1 MSEKPKNKIIAE
13 NLVLYRKLH
22 GMTQAELAEAIGYS
36 NKSVSKWERGEGT
49 PDIFLLLL
57 LSEIY
62 GITVSELVGQTE
74 KCRETQEKMR
84 AAEKDRKALERAR
97 KKALERA
104 RKQKKKATGRDAE
117 KV

>member
-1 MSEKPKNKIIAE
+1 MADKPKNEIIA
-13 NLVLYRKLH
+13 LYRKLH
-22 GMTQAELAEAIGYS
+22 GMTQAQLAEAIGYS

-57 LSEIY
+57 LSDIY

-74 KCRETQEKMR
+74 KCRETQEKLK

-104 RKQKKKATGRDAE
+104 KTQKKK
-117 KV
+117 K